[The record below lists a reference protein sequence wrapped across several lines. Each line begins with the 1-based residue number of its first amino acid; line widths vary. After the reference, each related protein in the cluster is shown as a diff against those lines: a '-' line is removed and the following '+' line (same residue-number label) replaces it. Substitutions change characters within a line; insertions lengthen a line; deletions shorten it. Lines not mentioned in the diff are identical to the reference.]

1 MKRLRHAVLATALIT
16 GLAASPAEGASVSAS
31 ARRLLVRADAPAAQL
46 RAGRE
51 LRSFGTRFQRFHQF
65 VGGYPVL
72 GSEAVVTDAPG
83 RRADLLVDQTDG
95 ALTAPRPARV
105 SRAAAVRAALHT
117 VHPRRLSS
125 EPRAAL
131 AVLPRR
137 GAGVLVWRVLIVSA
151 QPAATLEVLVD
162 ARSATVLRVENLLRH
177 ATATARVYDPN
188 PLVQQGSRSGLSD
201 GNDADSPAL
210 TSLRVPVTL
219 ERLNGDGSCLT
230 GRWVK
235 ARVPAGSACAA
246 GGDFTGVTRSDVR
259 FEAAMAYFH
268 IDRARAYLDSLGFT
282 SLLNSAT
289 TVFVNGQL
297 DTFYEPFSGSISLGT
312 DGVDGGEDGDA
323 IVHEYGHAI
332 QDAQVPG
339 FGKGSPDAGAMGE
352 GFGDYFAA
360 AVASNQRPDS
370 PFNPCIAEWWTL
382 GQGDP
387 APIPCLRRT
396 DRDLTVADVGAGT
409 VCDAEVHCAGEV
421 WSGALWDIRA
431 ALGGANADRLVIQST
446 YSLGPD
452 VDYHEGSRALLSAD
466 RALYGGAHVAF
477 LRDLLASRG
486 LLDLE
491 RLDDTPESASTIG
504 VPGHATGDLASGR
517 DLHDVYAVQLTA
529 GQGLLFTLSS
539 NAPDFDLRL
548 YRPATVN
555 LDDGSSVV
563 AGSTVRGTSAEAFT
577 FVPSESGAHL
587 LDVSL
592 VAGSGAYAVEIASD
606 ADADFR
612 PDAADNCPRASNS
625 SQRDT
630 DGDGVGDAC
639 DTFPQDAAN
648 DADGDGRGADA
659 DNCPVVS
666 NPDQA
671 DWNTNGIG
679 DTCDAASGVTLD
691 RLVARGRRVTLVGR
705 LRPSELAASAWHV
718 QVERRVCV
726 GRRCRFKRLL
736 ELPGKATT
744 PAGAVVRVIK
754 FGRPGRYR
762 FRAVLVD
769 SYYAFVASPYK
780 SLRLK

>member
-1 MKRLRHAVLATALIT
+1 MKWRHGVLAIALIT
-16 GLAASPAEGASVSAS
+16 GFAAPTAEAASVSAA
-31 ARRLLVRADAPAAQL
+31 ARRLIVRADAPVAQL
-46 RAGRE
+46 RAGGE

-72 GSEAVVTDAPG
+72 GSQAVVTDAPG
-83 RRADLLVDQTDG
+83 RRADLLVDETDG
-95 ALTAPRPARV
+95 ALTAPPAARV
-105 SRAAAVRAALHT
+105 SRAAAIRAALHT
-117 VHPRRLSS
+117 VRPRRLSS
-125 EPRAAL
+125 APRAGL

-137 GAGVLVWRVLIVSA
+137 RAGVLVWRVLIVSA
-151 QPAATLEVLVD
+151 RPAATLEVLVD
-162 ARSATVLRVENLLRH
+162 ARSAAVLRVENLLRH
-177 ATATARVYDPN
+177 ATATARLYDPN
-188 PLVQQGSRSGLSD
+188 PVVQQGSRSGLSD
-201 GNDADSPAL
+201 GSDTDSPAL

-219 ERLNGDGSCLT
+219 ERLNGDGSCLA

-235 ARVPAGSACAA
+235 ARVPTGNACAA
-246 GGDFTGVTRSDVR
+246 GGDFTGVTRSDAR

-282 SLLNSAT
+282 SLLDSAT
-289 TVFVNGQL
+289 TIFVNGQA

-360 AVASNQRPDS
+360 AVASNQRPGS

-387 APIPCLRRT
+387 APIPCLRRA
-396 DRDLTVADVGAGT
+396 DRGLTASEVGAGT
-409 VCDAEVHCAGEV
+409 ACDAEVHCAGEV

-431 ALGGANADRLVIQST
+431 ELGGANADRLVIQST
-446 YSLGPD
+446 YSLAPD
-452 VDYHEGSRALLSAD
+452 VDFHDGSRALLSAD
-466 RALYGGAHVAF
+466 RALYGGAHVTF

-491 RLDDTPESASTIG
+491 RLDDTLDSASTISA
-504 VPGHATGDLASGR
+504 PGRAAGDLTSGR

-529 GQGLLFTLSS
+529 GHGLLFTLNSS
-539 NAPDFDLRL
+539 APDFDLRL
-548 YRPATVN
+548 YRPHTVN
-555 LDDGSSVV
+555 LNDGSAVV
-563 AGSTVRGTSAEAFT
+563 AGSTARGTSAEAFT
-577 FVPSESGAHL
+577 YVPSESGAHF
-587 LDVSL
+587 LDVSS
-592 VAGSGAYAVEIASD
+592 VAGSGIYAVEIASD
-606 ADADFR
+606 VDADFR
-612 PDAADNCPRASNS
+612 PDAADNCPGASNS

-630 DGDGVGDAC
+630 DGDGAGDAC
-639 DTFPQDAAN
+639 DRFPQDAEN
-648 DADGDGRGADA
+648 DADGDGRGANE
-659 DNCPVVS
+659 DNCPSVS

-671 DWNTNGIG
+671 DWNANRIG
-679 DTCDAASGVTLD
+679 DSCDAASGVTLD
-691 RLVARGRRVTLVGR
+691 RLVARRRLVTLVGR
-705 LRPSELAASAWHV
+705 LRPPELGASAWHV

-726 GRRCRFKRLL
+726 RHRCRFRRLL
-736 ELPGKATT
+736 ELPGKATPT
-744 PAGAVVRVIK
+744 AGAVVRKIK

-762 FRAVLVD
+762 FRAVLAD
-769 SYYAFVASPYK
+769 PHYAFAASPYK